1 MKPQFKPEEIY
12 IDLSK
17 LSEEQQG
24 KVISILPEPINKDD
38 YDITYLH
45 FYLIYD
51 DEDCMWW
58 VSTKYFLAE
67 KTELTYSQFLDMM
80 GESEEKSKVIE
91 NSEKELIN
99 NDGTLYIG
107 EGLENYYKDQLER
120 TGKFKVAS
128 IDATSEEVL
137 QVENYISIEEL
148 TKLCNDYNRN
158 TLKITNLERDL
169 EYKRSWSKE
178 SIAIKEIHKEVSHA
192 QAIKENAKSKLQE
205 IGIVF

>member
-12 IDLSK
+12 LDLSK
-17 LSEEQQG
+17 LSEEQQR
-24 KVISILPEPINKDD
+24 KVIALLRKPINKDD

-51 DEDCMWW
+51 EGCMWW
-58 VSTKYFLAE
+58 VSTKYFLAD

-80 GESEEKSKVIE
+80 GEGEEKSKVIE

-120 TGKFKVAS
+120 TGKFKVVS
-128 IDATSEEVL
+128 IDATSGEVL
-137 QVENYISIEEL
+137 KVENNGWISVEKKLPSIEG
-148 TKLCNDYNRN
+148 
-158 TLKITNLERDL
+158 
-169 EYKRSWSKE
+169 EYL
-178 SIAIKEIHKEVSHA
+178 IHKKNDHTEVTYYDLKQWGYYYSGDEPPTHWMPLPEPP
-192 QAIKENAKSKLQE
+192 K
-205 IGIVF
+205 F

>member
-1 MKPQFKPEEIY
+1 MKPKFKPEEIY

-24 KVISILPEPINKDD
+24 KVISLLPKPINEDD
-38 YDITYLH
+38 YDIIYLH

-91 NSEKELIN
+91 NSEKEMIN

-128 IDATSEEVL
+128 IDTTSEEVL
-137 QVENYISIEEL
+137 QVENNGWISVEKKLPSIEG
-148 TKLCNDYNRN
+148 
-158 TLKITNLERDL
+158 
-169 EYKRSWSKE
+169 EYL
-178 SIAIKEIHKEVSHA
+178 IHKKNDHIEVTYYDLKQWGYYYSGDEPPTHWMPLPEPP
-192 QAIKENAKSKLQE
+192 K
-205 IGIVF
+205 F

>member
-1 MKPQFKPEEIY
+1 MKPNKEKTMEAQFKPEEIY
-12 IDLSK
+12 LDLSK
-17 LSEEQQG
+17 LSEEQRR
-24 KVISILPEPINKDD
+24 KVIALLPKPINEDD

-67 KTELTYSQFLDMM
+67 KTEITYSQFLDMI

-91 NSEKELIN
+91 NSEKERIN

-120 TGKFKVAS
+120 TGKFKVVA
-128 IDATSEEVL
+128 IDASNEEVV
-137 QVENYISIEEL
+137 QVENILKYL
-148 TKLCNDYNRN
+148 ANRN
-158 TLKITNLERDL
+158 NELAEKPCFENMCRMIEINRVTQM
-169 EYKRSWSKE
+169 
-178 SIAIKEIHKEVSHA
+178 IKSN
-192 QAIKENAKSKLQE
+192 Q
-205 IGIVF
+205 